1 MATGAKK
8 GSTLTQST
16 GLSGSDFLVAIANV
30 TSVTNNA
37 IVNTA
42 TLFANTNV
50 PHITVGN
57 NAMSTANLMLRPSG
71 YVPSTS
77 LSNGVQGQIV
87 WSNTFI
93 YVCIANNTWVRAALS
108 SF

>member
-8 GSTLTQST
+8 GSALTQST
-16 GLSGSDFLVAIANV
+16 GLSGSDFVITIANV
-30 TSVTNNA
+30 TSVPNNA

-42 TLFANTNV
+42 TFFANTNV
-50 PHITVGN
+50 PHVTVGN
-57 NAMSTANLMLRPSG
+57 NAMSTANLVVRPSG
-71 YVPSTS
+71 YVPSS
-77 LSNGVQGQIV
+77 SISNGVQGQIV
-87 WSNTFI
+87 WSNTFV